1 VTDPKPKTLEELK
14 AEKEAA
20 AAALDAAW
28 EATRDVRDAA
38 DDAWHH
44 AYHAYHDALEAQ
56 ENLAANVVTCR
67 KAYKVADE
75 AHEAA
80 EKKVPAPYRRGDM
93 DLYGY
98 WEVANVAKYRWVK
111 SIEAL
116 RLVAPEGY
124 NEEQAA
130 LAAVLRRTG
139 DPAPCGWLD
148 QD

>member
-1 VTDPKPKTLEELK
+1 MTNPNTIED
-14 AEKEAA
+14 
-20 AAALDAAW
+20 
-28 EATRDVRDAA
+28 
-38 DDAWHH
+38 
-44 AYHAYHDALEAQ
+44 
-56 ENLAANVVTCR
+56 LAANVVTCR
-67 KAYKVADE
+67 KAYEVADE
-75 AHEAA
+75 AHKAA

-116 RLVAPEGY
+116 RLATPANVQLNPFSVL

-130 LAAVLRRTG
+130 LAAVILRTG
-139 DPAPCGWLD
+139 SPAPCGWLD